1 MKLSWSTARARL
13 RRRSSTLGGLAVTY
27 APVAFLKVLLG
38 GVSSRR
44 LGRLRLL
51 LTIQTEALRRTLG
64 LGRDVRH
71 WHTTKARG
79 DLSK

>member
-1 MKLSWSTARARL
+1 VMLTAN
-13 RRRSSTLGGLAVTY
+13 SNPS
-27 APVAFLKVLLG
+27 
-38 GVSSRR
+38 
-44 LGRLRLL
+44 
-51 LTIQTEALRRTLG
+51 RTLG